1 MTIDIDGIFNELEP
15 ESDHCSRFYDFISS
29 RLPLGTWFA
38 IVPDQRE
45 ILCRENLSD
54 INTPEFQ
61 KLLGQCRRQAGKV
74 FAVKKEGNEVYGIY
88 LTYIS
93 SFFLVS
99 FALPH
104 DLGMAFIHTLEES
117 FKKTMDLED
126 QKEMLEIRVQ
136 QFNREKQ
143 VLKEKNRDILVK
155 NIRQHETYAR
165 TLESEIRRQTKDLV
179 VARRAA
185 ESANKAKSEF
195 LANMS
200 HEIRTPMNGV
210 IGMLEIL
217 SETPLTR
224 DQTSYVESTRQ
235 SAHSLLTLINDILDF
250 SKVEAGK
257 LDIEQIGFNLATT
270 MDSLLDFLG
279 PRAMEQGV
287 DFGLLI
293 EKDVPLRIVGDPGRV
308 RQILFNLVG
317 NAIKF
322 TKTGYIFIRVSCE
335 KKTDEFCRLM
345 FKVIDTGVGIPGDKI
360 ENLFNLFSQVD
371 SSTTR
376 KYGGTGLGLAI
387 SRQLSR
393 LMGGD
398 IGAVSDQGKGS
409 RFWFTIEVKLEA
421 NGKKE
426 EAFPKLPALKILMAD
441 SSAIYHKI
449 YQSCL
454 DEFNCTFTLVK
465 TANEALVELE
475 AAQADKQPFDIL
487 FADLNLDDMPGDKLC
502 LTTASRFENTTQVII
517 LPIHLPRAKSKYKT
531 SATGMLFKPVKK
543 KEFYQVIKSVCRK
556 KLSKPSVEKQKQP
569 KASIINENQLEKEGR
584 HLEILLAEDNA
595 VNRRVATIMLESA
608 GHRVCPAENGK
619 QVLDLI
625 DSGRFDLILMDIQ
638 MPVMDGEEACRKI
651 RRREEKTRTHIPI
664 VALTANAMK
673 GDRER
678 YQNIGMDAYLAKP
691 IQKKR
696 LLDLVQSLIP

>member
-61 KLLGQCRRQAGKV
+61 KLLGQCRQQTGKV

-93 SFFLVS
+93 SCFLVS

-117 FKKTMDLED
+117 FKNTMDLED

-224 DQTSYVESTRQ
+224 DQASYVESTRQ

-487 FADLNLDDMPGDKLC
+487 FADLSLDDMPGDKLC

-543 KEFYQVIKSVCRK
+543 KEFYQVIKSVCPK
-556 KLSKPSVEKQKQP
+556 KLLKPSVEKQKQP

-608 GHRVCPAENGK
+608 GHRVCPAENGR

-625 DSGRFDLILMDIQ
+625 DSAKFDLILMDIQ
-638 MPVMDGEEACRKI
+638 MPVMDGEEACIKI

-678 YQNIGMDAYLAKP
+678 YLNIGMDAYLAKP

>member
-61 KLLGQCRRQAGKV
+61 KLLGQCRQQAGKV

-93 SFFLVS
+93 SCFLVS

-117 FKKTMDLED
+117 FKNTMDLED

-224 DQTSYVESTRQ
+224 DQASYVESTRQ

-487 FADLNLDDMPGDKLC
+487 FADLSLDDMPGDKLC

-543 KEFYQVIKSVCRK
+543 KEFYQVIKSVCPK
-556 KLSKPSVEKQKQP
+556 KLLKPSVEKQKQP

-608 GHRVCPAENGK
+608 GHRVCPAENGR

-625 DSGRFDLILMDIQ
+625 DSAKFDLILMDIQ
-638 MPVMDGEEACRKI
+638 MPVMDGEEACIKI

-678 YQNIGMDAYLAKP
+678 YLNIGMDAYLAKP